1 MDVVDARRNLE
12 RYQNNVSALQ
22 QVHPQD
28 LTVDELN
35 TITVLIKKQNHLIAN
50 IQDALVSVAYI
61 KTSQHVNGCLKPRP
75 VLLLK
80 ILSWYSLMYLH

>member
-1 MDVVDARRNLE
+1 MCMSHDHRKVVFLWVVFMDVIEARRNLE

-35 TITVLIKKQNHLIAN
+35 TITVLIKKQNRLIAN
-50 IQDALVSVAYI
+50 IQE
-61 KTSQHVNGCLKPRP
+61 
-75 VLLLK
+75 VLADERRVR
-80 ILSWYSLMYLH
+80 H

>member
-1 MDVVDARRNLE
+1 MCMSHDHRKVVFLWVVFMDVIEARRNLE

-35 TITVLIKKQNHLIAN
+35 TITVLIKKQNRLIAN
-50 IQDALVSVAYI
+50 IQEALAGERRVR
-61 KTSQHVNGCLKPRP
+61 H
-75 VLLLK
+75 
-80 ILSWYSLMYLH
+80 